1 MELESPEPVT
11 AKRAEYDDADDF
23 ETYDQ
28 VTVELNKGLVLNDLQ
43 SESGAQFEI
52 KTPKELTDPDTD
64 AYFETEEVFK
74 QLNRECLG
82 EDDDG
87 EDEGLAPF
95 EKIAKKMEDIT
106 PEKDRKVL
114 KSLLKQ
120 GTGALPIVGMTL
132 TVHYNCYVEY
142 SDEPYDSTRLRNRPE
157 RCKLGAGSVIA
168 GMDLALSTM
177 RTGEMSKFLIHP
189 DHAYGK
195 LGVPPR
201 IPANASILMEI
212 ELQSFT
218 DRAELDEFNNMS
230 EEERKEITFKRK
242 LKVVDT
248 ERQEGNDLFQD
259 GKYKSA
265 LTKYIRGLR
274 ILEGAHMRNQ
284 EEEDQM
290 KHVHVK
296 LCLNIA
302 LCSSKLKTP
311 ERVIS
316 YCNRVLEVQPKHP
329 KALYRKGMALME
341 LQDFKGAHRFLSKA
355 QQQHPSDASI
365 LSGLRELDTAWKNWN
380 LMERSCYDNM
390 FPGWKKGTR
399 PKEDGKSQ
407 GKVPEDVQKNIR
419 DKLRVFQEANKKN
432 EMTFQAKSMAPSEIN
447 FLETVAKELGMTF
460 QRREYQG
467 EQIIKIMKDRP
478 SNTKQ

>member
-43 SESGAQFEI
+43 SESGAQFEV

-157 RCKLGAGSVIA
+157 RCKLGAGSVIP

-201 IPANASILMEI
+201 IPANASSEI
-212 ELQSFT
+212 
-218 DRAELDEFNNMS
+218 
-230 EEERKEITFKRK
+230 KRK
-242 LKVVDT
+242 
-248 ERQEGNDLFQD
+248 EGNDLFQD
-259 GKYKSA
+259 GKYKTA
-265 LTKYIRGLR
+265 LSKYIRGLR

-290 KHVHVK
+290 KHVHIK

-380 LMERSCYDNM
+380 LMERSRYDNM
-390 FPGWKKGTR
+390 FPDWKKDTR
-399 PKEDGKSQ
+399 PKDDGKTQ

-447 FLETVAKELGMTF
+447 FLEMAAKELGMVF

-467 EQIIKIMKDRP
+467 EKIIKIMKDRP
-478 SNTKQ
+478 SNTKK